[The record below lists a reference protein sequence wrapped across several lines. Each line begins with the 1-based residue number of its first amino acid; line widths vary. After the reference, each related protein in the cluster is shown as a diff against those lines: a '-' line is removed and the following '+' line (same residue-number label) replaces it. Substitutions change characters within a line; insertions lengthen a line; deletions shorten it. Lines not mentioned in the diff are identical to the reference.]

1 MSKLEQFDKII
12 NGFEQ
17 ELDKLQNTSKVY
29 QKINELYNQNLQI
42 INFFKENTNYLKQIS
57 DTQIQEQENVLKF
70 LREIET
76 QQQKSYAEVQAL
88 LAKIGEQ
95 SKEHKEELAKT
106 LDKNF
111 ETITRENKDN
121 KDSYKDLADILKIK
135 LENSY
140 SEIKRL
146 IENERLQIKE
156 LFEKI
161 SEKQADSIKIVIK
174 EEYQK
179 IEKLQ
184 QSIYTLLCISFLII
198 LIVLFIIIY
207 KLS

>member
-17 ELDKLQNTSKVY
+17 ELDRLQNTSKVY

-42 INFFKENTNYLKQIS
+42 INFFKENTSYLKQIS

-76 QQQKSYAEVQAL
+76 QQQKSYAEVQTL

-111 ETITRENKDN
+111 ETITREN

-174 EEYQK
+174 EECQK

>member
-29 QKINELYNQNLQI
+29 QKINELYSQNLRI
-42 INFFKENTNYLKQIS
+42 IDFFKENINYLKQIS
-57 DTQIQEQENVLKF
+57 DTQIQEQESVLKF
-70 LREIET
+70 LREIEV
-76 QQQKSYAEVQAL
+76 QQQKSYAEAHTL
-88 LAKIGEQ
+88 LVKIEEQ
-95 SKEHKEELAKT
+95 SKDHKEEIAKT
-106 LDKNF
+106 LDKNV
-111 ETITRENKDN
+111 ETISKDN

-146 IENERLQIKE
+146 IENERLQTKE

-161 SEKQADSIKIVIK
+161 SEKQADSIKNVIK
-174 EEYQK
+174 EERQK

-184 QSIYTLLCISFLII
+184 QSIYLLLCISLPII
-198 LIVLFIIIY
+198 LIVLIFIIY

>member
-42 INFFKENTNYLKQIS
+42 INFFKENTSYLKQIS
-57 DTQIQEQENVLKF
+57 DAQIQEQENVLKF
-70 LREIET
+70 LQEIET
-76 QQQKSYAEVQAL
+76 QQQKSYAEVHTL
-88 LAKIGEQ
+88 LVKIEEQ
-95 SKEHKEELAKT
+95 SKDHKEELAKT
-106 LDKNF
+106 LDRNF
-111 ETITRENKDN
+111 ETITKEN

-146 IENERLQIKE
+146 IENERLQTKE

-184 QSIYTLLCISFLII
+184 QSVYKLCISFLII
-198 LIVLFIIIY
+198 LIVLLIIIY

>member
-95 SKEHKEELAKT
+95 SKEYKEELAKT

-111 ETITRENKDN
+111 ETITREN

-174 EEYQK
+174 EECQK

-184 QSIYTLLCISFLII
+184 QSIYWLLCISLPII
-198 LIVLFIIIY
+198 LIALIFIIY

>member
-42 INFFKENTNYLKQIS
+42 INFFKENTSYLKQIS

-76 QQQKSYAEVQAL
+76 QQQKSYAEVQTL

-111 ETITRENKDN
+111 ETITREN

-161 SEKQADSIKIVIK
+161 SEKQADSIKNVIK

>member
-111 ETITRENKDN
+111 ETITRENKD
-121 KDSYKDLADILKIK
+121 SYKDLADILKIK

-140 SEIKRL
+140 SEIKIL

-161 SEKQADSIKIVIK
+161 SEKQADSIRIVFK
-174 EEYQK
+174 EECQK

>member
-42 INFFKENTNYLKQIS
+42 INFFKENTSYLKQIS

-76 QQQKSYAEVQAL
+76 QQQKSYAEVQTL

-111 ETITRENKDN
+111 ETITREN

-174 EEYQK
+174 EECQK

-184 QSIYTLLCISFLII
+184 QSIYTLLCISLPII

>member
-42 INFFKENTNYLKQIS
+42 INFFKENTSYLKQIS

-76 QQQKSYAEVQAL
+76 QQQKSYAEVQTL

-111 ETITRENKDN
+111 ETITRENKD
-121 KDSYKDLADILKIK
+121 SYKDVADILKIK
-135 LENSY
+135 VENSY

-161 SEKQADSIKIVIK
+161 SEKQADSIRIVIK
-174 EEYQK
+174 EECQK

>member
-17 ELDKLQNTSKVY
+17 ELDRLQNTSKVY
-29 QKINELYNQNLQI
+29 QKINELYSQNLRI
-42 INFFKENTNYLKQIS
+42 IDFFKENTNYLKQIS
-57 DTQIQEQENVLKF
+57 DAQIQEQENVLKF

-76 QQQKSYAEVQAL
+76 QQQKSYAEVQTL

-111 ETITRENKDN
+111 ETITRENKD
-121 KDSYKDLADILKIK
+121 SYKDLADILKIK
-135 LENSY
+135 LETSY

-174 EEYQK
+174 EECQK

-184 QSIYTLLCISFLII
+184 QSIYLLLCISLPII
-198 LIVLFIIIY
+198 LIALIFIIY

>member
-76 QQQKSYAEVQAL
+76 QQQKSYAEVQTL

-111 ETITRENKDN
+111 ETITREN

-161 SEKQADSIKIVIK
+161 SEKQADSIKNVIK

>member
-17 ELDKLQNTSKVY
+17 ELDRLQNTSKVY

-42 INFFKENTNYLKQIS
+42 INFFKENTSYLKQIS
-57 DTQIQEQENVLKF
+57 DAQIQEQENVLKF

-76 QQQKSYAEVQAL
+76 QQQKSYAEVQTL

-111 ETITRENKDN
+111 ETITREN

-174 EEYQK
+174 EECQK

>member
-17 ELDKLQNTSKVY
+17 ELDRLQNTSKVY
-29 QKINELYNQNLQI
+29 QKINELYSQNLRI
-42 INFFKENTNYLKQIS
+42 IDFFKENTNYLKQIS
-57 DTQIQEQENVLKF
+57 DAQIQEQENVLKF

-76 QQQKSYAEVQAL
+76 QQQKSYAEVQTL

-111 ETITRENKDN
+111 ETITREN

-174 EEYQK
+174 EECQK

-184 QSIYTLLCISFLII
+184 QSIYTLLCISLPII
-198 LIVLFIIIY
+198 LIVLIFIIY

>member
-42 INFFKENTNYLKQIS
+42 INFFKENTSYLKQIS

-76 QQQKSYAEVQAL
+76 QQQKSYAEVQTL

-111 ETITRENKDN
+111 ETITREN

-161 SEKQADSIKIVIK
+161 SEKQADSIRIVIK
-174 EEYQK
+174 EECQK

-184 QSIYTLLCISFLII
+184 QSIYTLLCISLPII

>member
-111 ETITRENKDN
+111 ETITRENKD
-121 KDSYKDLADILKIK
+121 SYKDLADILKIK

-140 SEIKRL
+140 SEIKIL

-161 SEKQADSIKIVIK
+161 SEKQADSIRIVIK
-174 EEYQK
+174 EECQK

>member
-12 NGFEQ
+12 SGFEQ

-29 QKINELYNQNLQI
+29 QKIDELYNQNLQI
-42 INFFKENTNYLKQIS
+42 INFFKENTDYLKLIS
-57 DTQIQEQENVLKF
+57 DAQIQEQESVLKF

-76 QQQKSYAEVQAL
+76 QQQKSYAEVHTL

-95 SKEHKEELAKT
+95 SNEHKEELAKT

-111 ETITRENKDN
+111 KTISKDN

-161 SEKQADSIKIVIK
+161 SEKQADDIKNLIREK
-174 EEYQK
+174 YQK
-179 IEKLQ
+179 IEKSQ
-184 QSIYTLLCISFLII
+184 QSIKLLLYISLPII
-198 LIVLFIIIY
+198 LILLIFIIY

>member
-1 MSKLEQFDKII
+1 MSKLEQFDK
-12 NGFEQ
+12 
-17 ELDKLQNTSKVY
+17 
-29 QKINELYNQNLQI
+29 I

-111 ETITRENKDN
+111 ETITREN

>member
-12 NGFEQ
+12 NGFEH

-29 QKINELYNQNLQI
+29 QKINELYSQNLRI
-42 INFFKENTNYLKQIS
+42 IDFFKENINYLKQIS
-57 DTQIQEQENVLKF
+57 DTQIQEQESVLKF
-70 LREIET
+70 LREIEV
-76 QQQKSYAEVQAL
+76 QQQKSYAEAHTL
-88 LAKIGEQ
+88 LVKIEEQ
-95 SKEHKEELAKT
+95 SKDHKEEIAKT

-111 ETITRENKDN
+111 ETISKDN

-146 IENERLQIKE
+146 IENERLQTKE

-161 SEKQADSIKIVIK
+161 SEKQADSIKNVIK
-174 EEYQK
+174 EERQK

-184 QSIYTLLCISFLII
+184 QSIYLLLCISLPII
-198 LIVLFIIIY
+198 LIVLIFIIY

>member
-17 ELDKLQNTSKVY
+17 ELDRLQNTSKVY

-42 INFFKENTNYLKQIS
+42 INFFKENTSYLKQIS

-76 QQQKSYAEVQAL
+76 QQQKSYAEVQTL

-111 ETITRENKDN
+111 ETITRENKD
-121 KDSYKDLADILKIK
+121 SYKDLADILKIK

-146 IENERLQIKE
+146 IENERLQTKE

-184 QSIYTLLCISFLII
+184 QSVYKLCISFLII
-198 LIVLFIIIY
+198 LIVLLIIIY

>member
-1 MSKLEQFDKII
+1 MVLK
-12 NGFEQ
+12 

-42 INFFKENTNYLKQIS
+42 INFFKENTSYLKQIS

-76 QQQKSYAEVQAL
+76 QQQKSYAEVQTL

-111 ETITRENKDN
+111 ETITREN